1 MTSFFMIGA
10 DEKLKGNRLVELNG
24 LIDWTGIRKH
34 LIGIHKNDIDSQGG
48 QKPYEHVKML
58 KAVIL
63 KEWHSLSDKEMEEAL
78 RVRIDFMV
86 FTGFDLAEDTPD
98 ESTICRF
105 RNALATRGLDKV
117 IFHEINSQLEK
128 LGLKLKKA
136 NGAVI
141 DATII
146 ESSARPRKMI
156 TIENDREESG
166 KEPELDIQE
175 SADQDARWLK
185 KGNKSYF
192 GYKGFAVADTDDGY
206 IQGIQVEPANVSEI
220 TKLEDMLPVV
230 DAKRFYADKGYASEG
245 NRELLKGKIKDGIMH
260 KAARNRPLTKRQKL
274 INKLISKKRYI
285 IEQGFGT
292 LKRLFR
298 FSRASYMTRLKVEA
312 QFWLKAIC
320 FNLLK
325 ASNKAVVQFNP
336 A

>member
-1 MTSFFMIGA
+1 
-10 DEKLKGNRLVELNG
+10 
-24 LIDWTGIRKH
+24 
-34 LIGIHKNDIDSQGG
+34 
-48 QKPYEHVKML
+48 ML
-58 KAVIL
+58 KAVLL
-63 KEWHSLSDKEMEEAL
+63 KEWHSLSDKELEEAL

-105 RNALATRGLDKV
+105 RNTLAAKGLDKV
-117 IFHEINSQLEK
+117 ILHAVNAQNER

-136 NGAVI
+136 NGAV
-141 DATII
+141 I

-166 KEPELDIQE
+166 KELDLDIRE
-175 SADQDARWLK
+175 SADKDARWLK

-192 GYKGFAVADTDDGY
+192 GYKGFAVTDTDDGY
-206 IQGIQVEPANVSEI
+206 IQGVQVEPTNVSEI
-220 TKLEDMLPVV
+220 TKLEDMLPEVQAV
-230 DAKRFYADKGYASEG
+230 RLYADKGYASEG
-245 NRELLKGKIKDGIMH
+245 NRDLLKGKFKDGIMH
-260 KAARNRPLTKRQKL
+260 RAARNRPLTKRQKL

-285 IEQGFGT
+285 IEQGVGT

-298 FSRASYMTRLKVEA
+298 FTRASSMTRLKVAA

-325 ASNKAVVQFNP
+325 ASNKATVQP
-336 A
+336 RTA

>member
-1 MTSFFMIGA
+1 MSSFFMIGA
-10 DEKLKGNRLVELNG
+10 EDKLKGNRLVELNG
-24 LIDWTGIRKH
+24 LIDWRGIRKL
-34 LIGIHKNDIDSQGG
+34 LIGIHKNDVDPQGG
-48 QKPYEHVKML
+48 QKPYDHVKML

-105 RNALATRGLDKV
+105 RNALAAKGLDKA
-117 IFHEINSQLEK
+117 IFHEVTTQLER

-156 TIENDREESG
+156 TIEDDRKESG

-175 SADQDARWLK
+175 SADRDARWLK
-185 KGNKSYF
+185 KGSRSYF
-192 GYKGFAVADTDDGY
+192 GYKSFAITDTDDGY
-206 IQGIQVEPANVSEI
+206 IQGVQVEPANVSEM
-220 TKLEDMLPVV
+220 TKLEDILPMVQ
-230 DAKRFYADKGYASEG
+230 ARRLYGDKGYASEG
-245 NRELLKGKIKDGIMH
+245 NRELLKGKVKDGIMH
-260 KAARNRPLTKRQKL
+260 KAARNRPLTERQKL
-274 INKLISKKRYI
+274 INRLISRKRYI

-298 FSRASYMTRLKVEA
+298 FSRASYMTKLKVEA
-312 QFWLKAIC
+312 QFYLKAIC

-325 ASNKAVVQFNP
+325 ASNKATVSPRP

>member
-10 DEKLKGNRLVELNG
+10 DAKFKGNKLVKLNG
-24 LIDWTGIRKH
+24 LINWSGIRKH
-34 LIGIHKNDIDSQGG
+34 LIGIHKNDVDPQGGG
-48 QKPYEHVKML
+48 QKPYDQVKML
-58 KAVIL
+58 KAVLL

-105 RNALATRGLDKV
+105 RNALAAKGLDKV
-117 IFHEINSQLEK
+117 IFHAIKAQIER

-156 TIENDREESG
+156 TRENDREESG
-166 KEPELDIQE
+166 KELDLDIQE
-175 SADQDARWLK
+175 SVDKDARWLK
-185 KGNKSYF
+185 KGHKSYF
-192 GYKGFAVADTDDGY
+192 GYKGFAVTDTDDGY
-206 IQGIQVEPANVSEI
+206 IQGVQVEPANVSEI
-220 TKLEDMLPVV
+220 TQLEDMLPEVQ
-230 DAKRFYADKGYASEG
+230 AMRLYADKGYASEG
-245 NRELLKGKIKDGIMH
+245 NRELLKGKFKDGIMH
-260 KAARNRPLTKRQKL
+260 RAARNRPLTKRQKL

-292 LKRLFR
+292 LKRLF
-298 FSRASYMTRLKVEA
+298 KVYP
-312 QFWLKAIC
+312 C
-320 FNLLK
+320 LLYDQ
-325 ASNKAVVQFNP
+325 AEGCGPVLA
-336 A
+336 